1 MSRITRTRIAV
12 AAAAALAISC
22 GGPAASAYWQT
33 LGSNPGTARADA
45 IATMGVP
52 TASASAGAAAVS
64 WAPGTTAGGRAVSG
78 YTVSRYSSATG
89 GTMVAA
95 GGGCGGIVTA
105 TSCTEAALPS
115 GTWYYT
121 VTPKLGFWAGPES
134 ARSGGVVIADTTK
147 PNAPTISATGT
158 VNIGNKANAPVSGTA
173 AAGVSSVTVTA
184 TDAQGL
190 KKDSQ
195 PALTDS
201 SGKWAVSNFDLSGL
215 SDGLITYTA
224 VAKNA
229 VGSSS
234 DPSAAATATKDTVA
248 PTATVTLSNLATN
261 TAGTAETGDSLSI
274 KYSGDI
280 NSNTICSAWTN
291 GVQPPEIAG
300 GNAVTVTISSNTLTV
315 TTSGSAGCT
324 VNLGPV
330 TLGTN
335 YGSLVFK
342 GNTGNGTPSKIVWDN
357 ATQTLKITLGTRNV
371 ASNSNVAES
380 FPVVAPTPGVTDIAG
395 NQAVGV
401 APAAASRF

>member
-78 YTVSRYSSATG
+78 YSVSRYSSATG

-234 DPSAAATATKDTVA
+234 DPSAAVTTAKDTVA
-248 PTATVTLSNLATN
+248 PTATVTLSNPSGN
-261 TAGTAETGDSLSI
+261 TLGVAEAGDTVSI

-280 NSNTICSAWTN
+280 DSSSICNTWTS
-291 GVQPPEIAG
+291 QPPEIAG
-300 GNAVTVTISSNTLTV
+300 NNVVTVTINSNILTV
-315 TTSGSAGCT
+315 GTTGAAACAPNIGQVDLGSIYVNSGSLT
-324 VNLGPV
+324 
-330 TLGTN
+330 
-335 YGSLVFK
+335 FK
-342 GNTGNGTPSKIVWDN
+342 GNANSGPSKIAWDN
-357 ATQTLKITLGTRNV
+357 ATQTLIVTLGARTGTPSTGV
-371 ASNSNVAES
+371 AASN
-380 FPVVAPTPGVTDIAG
+380 PTVVPPMGVKDLAG
-395 NQAVGV
+395 NQAVG
-401 APAAASRF
+401 AQATAQSRF